1 MARNSSSIVTLAL
14 IAAIVYVSLPAFTP
28 AFVGSKSV
36 AAQAPALRGP
46 GGYAAAA
53 DRVSSSSVVMNAQP
67 GGAPPNRINLAFLGF
82 IAGMAVLGLLAAF
95 FYGSYVG
102 LGSSL

>member
-1 MARNSSSIVTLAL
+1 MS
-14 IAAIVYVSLPAFTP
+14 
-28 AFVGSKSV
+28 FVGFR
-36 AAQAPALRGP
+36 APGQTQPLRMETGVRNQ
-46 GGYAAAA
+46 GSLS
-53 DRVSSSSVVMNAQP
+53 RVSMSAQP

>member
-1 MARNSSSIVTLAL
+1 MARRGSSLLAVAL
-14 IAAIVYVSLPAFTP
+14 IAAVVYVSLPALTP

-36 AAQAPALRGP
+36 SQAPALRGP
-46 GGYAAAA
+46 NSQAAPAV
-53 DRVSSSSVVMNAQP
+53 DRSSSSLVAMRAQP

>member
-1 MARNSSSIVTLAL
+1 MARSGSSLLTFAL
-14 IAAIVYVSLPAFTP
+14 IAAVVYVSLPVLTTS
-28 AFVGSKSV
+28 FVGSKSV
-36 AAQAPALRGP
+36 SATAPALRGP
-46 GGYAAAA
+46 GSYAASV
-53 DRVSSSSVVMNAQP
+53 DRSSTSTVAMRAQP
-67 GGAPPNRINLAFLGF
+67 QGSPNRINLAFLGF